1 MLTSRRFVPVALAF
15 AMALLG
21 TVLPAFGQSVPNWN
35 VTLPANPDR
44 GVQKVTLVAGRLTA
58 TVTYSEN
65 TFHFS
70 LPLKTVASI
79 TPPYLYTSKAWL
91 IDLKLRVKTVTV
103 NAITPINKVDKTPT
117 DQVSI
122 QFLTQADAA
131 AGRAYL
137 LAHM

>member
-1 MLTSRRFVPVALAF
+1 MQASRRLLPLAF
-15 AMALLG
+15 AFAIAVLG
-21 TVLPAFGQSVPNWN
+21 TVLPAFAQSVPNWN
-35 VTLPANPDR
+35 VTLPANPDK

-58 TVTYSEN
+58 TVTYSQN

-79 TPPYLYTSKAWL
+79 TPPYLYSNKAWL
-91 IDLKLRVKTVTV
+91 IDLKLRQKTITV
-103 NAITPINKVDKTPT
+103 NNITPINKIDKTPA
-117 DQVSI
+117 DEVSL

>member
-1 MLTSRRFVPVALAF
+1 MQASRRVLFLAF
-15 AMALLG
+15 AFAIAVFG
-21 TVLPAFGQSVPNWN
+21 AVLPAVAQSVPNWN

-58 TVTYSEN
+58 TVTYSQN

-91 IDLKLRVKTVTV
+91 IDLKLRQKTITV
-103 NAITPINKVDKTPT
+103 NNITPINKVDKTPV
-117 DQVSI
+117 DEVSL
-122 QFLTQADAA
+122 QFLTRADAA

>member
-1 MLTSRRFVPVALAF
+1 MLTSRRRLPLAF
-15 AMALLG
+15 ALAIALLG
-21 TVLPAFGQSVPNWN
+21 TALPAFGQSIPHWN

-44 GVQKVTLVAGRLTA
+44 GVQKVTLVAGKLTVNVA
-58 TVTYSEN
+58 YSQN

-79 TPPYLYTSKAWL
+79 TPPYLYDGKAWL
-91 IDLKLRVKTVTV
+91 IDLKLRQKTVTV
-103 NAITPINKVDKTPT
+103 NSITPINKVDKTPE
-117 DQVSI
+117 DEVSI
-122 QFLTQADAA
+122 QFLTRADAA